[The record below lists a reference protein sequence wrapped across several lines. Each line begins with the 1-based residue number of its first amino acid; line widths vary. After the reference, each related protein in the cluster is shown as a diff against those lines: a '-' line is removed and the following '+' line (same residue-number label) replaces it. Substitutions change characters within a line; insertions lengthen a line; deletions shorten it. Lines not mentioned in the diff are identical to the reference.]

1 MVLTGR
7 LRSNELISRSVQEEQ
22 PMDYAVNNAANDTEA
37 GVGKRR
43 RKPRIR
49 VSRSAR
55 AQAKGEKPDQRGRPT
70 TGRIARILYGQ
81 SHGFI
86 RVDDRRDVF
95 FHRKDVSGGTFNE
108 LALDDSVEFE
118 LIEDALTGPRAVRV
132 TRRPEKAL
140 AA

>member
-1 MVLTGR
+1 MPRAESTSLLVTIRPMTKDALPPIGSVGGRTTFHACNDPVMVLTGR

-70 TGRIARILYGQ
+70 TGRIVRILYGQ
-81 SHGFI
+81 S
-86 RVDDRRDVF
+86 
-95 FHRKDVSGGTFNE
+95 
-108 LALDDSVEFE
+108 
-118 LIEDALTGPRAVRV
+118 
-132 TRRPEKAL
+132 
-140 AA
+140 